1 MPMAQQT
8 HGTPG
13 EPAAASCT
21 SGLLVSHPSKQS
33 PAFFMLIRVMINCHR
48 PTKILQATP
57 KQVIKALDEQ
67 KVPSYS
73 CESQDAALQVTTR
86 TAVDGHA
93 ELTCSLI
100 ALDRLYAS
108 DASNQC

>member
-1 MPMAQQT
+1 MPIAQQA
-8 HGTPG
+8 HGNPG

-33 PAFFMLIRVMINCHR
+33 SAFFMLVRVMITCHR
-48 PTKILQATP
+48 GTKILYATP
-57 KQVIKALDEQ
+57 KRVLLALVGQ

-86 TAVDGHA
+86 AAAEGHA
-93 ELTCSLI
+93 EVSCSLI
-100 ALDRLYAS
+100 ALDGLYAS
-108 DASNQC
+108 